1 MTLRISSPADDEGG
15 RRRDGTM
22 PTGSTDLYLSRLVK
36 LIPGEA
42 VVVYPFLNSRAKSV
56 VYEVEAGYNA
66 QSAANHVQNVLPA
79 ANASPL
85 DTTSQAS
92 SAALSIP
99 VDPNHLLL
107 IGIAWL
113 ILLLVVLL
121 RWQATRDGDGRAQWG
136 AVAIAAI
143 SFFLWVPVMDGS
155 FGVFQAFENFV
166 PVPGPV
172 QKFIPELLLVL
183 WTILI
188 PAFYRPQSHEHRQ
201 SWRR

>member
-15 RRRDGTM
+15 PRRDGTM

-56 VYEVEAGYNA
+56 VYEVEAGDKA
-66 QSAANHVQNVLPA
+66 QAAANQVSNVLPA

-85 DTTSQAS
+85 DVTSQAS
-92 SAALSIP
+92 SALSSIP
-99 VDPNHLLL
+99 IDPNHLLL

-155 FGVFQAFENFV
+155 FGVFHAFESFV
-166 PVPGPV
+166 HFPGPV

-188 PAFYRPQSHEHRQ
+188 PAFYRPQG
-201 SWRR
+201 